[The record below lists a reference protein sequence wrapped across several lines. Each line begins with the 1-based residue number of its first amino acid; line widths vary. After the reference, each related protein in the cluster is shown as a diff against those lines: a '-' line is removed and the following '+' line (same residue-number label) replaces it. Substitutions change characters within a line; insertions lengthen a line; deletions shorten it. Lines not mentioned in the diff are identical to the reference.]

1 MKAMEVEEAEEEI
14 VEPEM
19 TDHHNMTEG
28 HCGEN
33 LKRIEDHRRVV
44 EMMAHRC
51 GVEMMAHQRVENL
64 RRID

>member
-1 MKAMEVEEAEEEI
+1 MEVEEAEEEI

-19 TDHHNMTEG
+19 TEEFHHNMTEG

-33 LKRIEDHRRVV
+33 LRRIEDHRRVV